1 MILKFLTFFSFLAL
15 AASVLAESSMS
26 NITGNL
32 RYTGKNGAAKK
43 FAEEMVSSGT
53 VAKIRDEKGSI
64 RYEDFQ
70 SLDDPETILLIDAW
84 ESQAAIDVHHAS
96 PVMKTIAKLRDK
108 YALKMTVE
116 RYTPDNTMPK
126 TDEKFIRK

>member
-1 MILKFLTFFSFLAL
+1 MKLKFLTLFSILAL
-15 AASVLAESSMS
+15 AASVFAESAMN
-26 NITGNL
+26 NITVNL

-53 VAKIRDEKGSI
+53 VAKIRAEKGNI
-64 RYEDFQ
+64 RYEYFQ

-84 ESQAAIDVHHAS
+84 ENQAAIDVHHAS
-96 PVMKTIAKLRDK
+96 PMMKTIAKLRDK
-108 YALKMTVE
+108 YDLKMTVE

>member
-1 MILKFLTFFSFLAL
+1 MKLKFLTLFSILAL
-15 AASVLAESSMS
+15 AASVFAESAMS
-26 NITGNL
+26 SITVNL

-53 VAKIRDEKGSI
+53 VAKIRAEKGNV
-64 RYEDFQ
+64 RYEYFQ

-84 ESQAAIDVHHAS
+84 ESQVAIDAHHAS
-96 PVMKTIAKLRDK
+96 PMMKTIAKLRDK
-108 YALKMTVE
+108 YDLKMTVE